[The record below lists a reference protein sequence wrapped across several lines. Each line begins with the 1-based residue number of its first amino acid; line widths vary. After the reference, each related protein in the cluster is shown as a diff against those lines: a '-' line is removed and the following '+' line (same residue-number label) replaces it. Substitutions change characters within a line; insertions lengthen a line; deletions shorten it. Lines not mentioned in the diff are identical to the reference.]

1 MAYASPGTDTS
12 TDLDADEKNQ
22 LLELGQLVS
31 LTASGSGD
39 KSKDKL
45 GQKALRRLAQNRE
58 AARKSRLRKKAY
70 VEQLENSKLK
80 LAQLEQELQR
90 ARQQGIF
97 IPTPGDQPHSTNE
110 NGNFTIFCVKCL
122 GHTVQYLEFICH
134 LYFFGALACN
144 MDYAR
149 WQEDHNKQTNELR
162 ALLNAHASDN
172 DLRRTIDSIM
182 AHYGEAFRL
191 KRVAAKAD
199 AFHVLSAMWKTPV
212 ERCFLWLGEF
222 RPSELL
228 KLLASHLEPL
238 TEQQFA
244 SICNL
249 QQSSQQA
256 EEDLSQGLK
265 VLQQSVA
272 ETLTSGS
279 LCPAGSSGNAADCS
293 GQMAVAIG
301 KLGTLENFLQEA
313 DNLRLQTL
321 QQMQRILT
329 TRQSA
334 RALLAISDY
343 FSRLRALSSLWIARP
358 RE

>member
-1 MAYASPGTDTS
+1 MAYASPGTDT
-12 TDLDADEKNQ
+12 DLDTDEKNQ
-22 LLELGQLVS
+22 MLELGQLAS

-70 VEQLENSKLK
+70 VEQLENSRLK

-97 IPTPGDQPHSTNE
+97 IPNPGDKPHSTGE
-110 NGNFTIFCVKCL
+110 N
-122 GHTVQYLEFICH
+122 
-134 LYFFGALACN
+134 GALAFDT
-144 MDYAR
+144 DYAR
-149 WQEDHNKQTNELR
+149 WQEDHSKQINELR
-162 ALLNAHASDN
+162 GALNSHAGDD
-172 DLRRTIDSIM
+172 DLRRIVDSIM

-191 KRVAAKAD
+191 KGVAAKAD
-199 AFHVLSAMWKTPV
+199 AFHVLSGMWKTPV

-228 KLLASHLEPL
+228 KLLASRLEPL
-238 TEQQFA
+238 TEQQLA
-244 SICNL
+244 SICSL

-256 EEDLSQGLK
+256 EEDLSQGVK
-265 VLQQSVA
+265 ALQQSVA
-272 ETLTSGS
+272 EALALGS
-279 LCPAGSSGNAADCS
+279 PCPAGSSGNAADCS

-321 QQMQRILT
+321 QQIQSVLT

>member
-1 MAYASPGTDTS
+1 MPYASPGTDTS
-12 TDLDADEKNQ
+12 TDLDTDEKNQ
-22 LLELGQLVS
+22 MLELGHLAS
-31 LTASGSGD
+31 LTPSESGD

-70 VEQLENSKLK
+70 VEQLENSKQK

-97 IPTPGDQPHSTNE
+97 IPTLGDQPHSTTE
-110 NGNFTIFCVKCL
+110 NG
-122 GHTVQYLEFICH
+122 
-134 LYFFGALACN
+134 ALTFD
-144 MDYAR
+144 MDCAR
-149 WQEDHNKQTNELR
+149 WQEDHNKQINELR
-162 ALLNAHASDN
+162 AALNTHANDD
-172 DLRRTIDSIM
+172 DLRHIIDSIM
-182 AHYGEAFRL
+182 AHYSEDFRV
-191 KRVAAKAD
+191 KGVAAKAD
-199 AFHVLSAMWKTPV
+199 AFHVLSGMWKTPV
-212 ERCFLWLGEF
+212 ERCFMWLGGF

-238 TEQQFA
+238 TEQQLE
-244 SICNL
+244 SICTL

-256 EEDLSQGLK
+256 EEDLSQGVK
-265 VLQQSVA
+265 ALQQSVA
-272 ETLTSGS
+272 ETLASGF
-279 LCPAGSSGNAADCS
+279 LCPAGSSSNAADGS
-293 GQMAVAIG
+293 RQMEAAIG

-313 DNLRLQTL
+313 NNLRFQTL

>member
-12 TDLDADEKNQ
+12 TDLDTDEKNQ
-22 LLELGQLVS
+22 MLELGQLAS

-70 VEQLENSKLK
+70 VEQLENSRLK

-97 IPTPGDQPHSTNE
+97 IPNPGDKPHSTGE
-110 NGNFTIFCVKCL
+110 N
-122 GHTVQYLEFICH
+122 
-134 LYFFGALACN
+134 GALAFDT
-144 MDYAR
+144 DYAR
-149 WQEDHNKQTNELR
+149 WQEDHSKQINELR
-162 ALLNAHASDN
+162 GALNSHAGDD
-172 DLRRTIDSIM
+172 DLRRIVDSIM

-191 KRVAAKAD
+191 KGVAAKAD
-199 AFHVLSAMWKTPV
+199 AFHVLSGMWKTPV

-228 KLLASHLEPL
+228 KLLASRLEPL
-238 TEQQFA
+238 TEQQLA
-244 SICNL
+244 SICSL

-256 EEDLSQGLK
+256 EEDLSQGVK
-265 VLQQSVA
+265 ALQQSVA
-272 ETLTSGS
+272 EALALGS
-279 LCPAGSSGNAADCS
+279 PCPAGSSGNAADCS

-321 QQMQRILT
+321 QQMQSVLT

>member
-12 TDLDADEKNQ
+12 TELDTDEKNQ
-22 LLELGQLVS
+22 MLELGQLAS

-110 NGNFTIFCVKCL
+110 NG
-122 GHTVQYLEFICH
+122 
-134 LYFFGALACN
+134 ALAFN

-149 WQEDHNKQTNELR
+149 WQEGHNKQTNELR
-162 ALLNAHASDN
+162 TLLNAHASDD
-172 DLRRTIDSIM
+172 DLRRIIDSIM
-182 AHYGEAFRL
+182 VHRL
-191 KRVAAKAD
+191 KSVAAKAD

-238 TEQQFA
+238 TEQQLA

-256 EEDLSQGLK
+256 EEDLSQGVK
-265 VLQQSVA
+265 ALQQSVV
-272 ETLTSGS
+272 ETLASGS
-279 LCPAGSSGNAADCS
+279 LCPAGSSGNSADCS

-301 KLGTLENFLQEA
+301 KLGTLENILQEA

-334 RALLAISDY
+334 RALLAISNY
-343 FSRLRALSSLWIARP
+343 FSRLRTLSSIWIARP
-358 RE
+358 RK

>member
-12 TDLDADEKNQ
+12 TDLDTDEKNRM
-22 LLELGQLVS
+22 LELGQFAS
-31 LTASGSGD
+31 LTASDSGD
-39 KSKDKL
+39 RSKDKL
-45 GQKALRRLAQNRE
+45 GQKVLRRLAQNRE

-70 VEQLENSKLK
+70 VEQLENSRLK
-80 LAQLEQELQR
+80 LTHLEQQLQC

-97 IPTPGDQPHSTNE
+97 IPTPGDQLHPTRE
-110 NGNFTIFCVKCL
+110 NGNL
-122 GHTVQYLEFICH
+122 LR
-134 LYFFGALACN
+134 AL
-144 MDYAR
+144 DYAR
-149 WQEDHNKQTNELR
+149 WQEDHNKQIDELR
-162 ALLNAHASDN
+162 AALNAHAGDD
-172 DLRRTIDSIM
+172 DLRRIIDSIV

-191 KRVAAKAD
+191 NGIAAKAD
-199 AFHVLSAMWKTPV
+199 AVHVLSAMWKTPV
-212 ERCFLWLGEF
+212 ERCFLWFGEF

-238 TEQQFA
+238 TEQQLA
-244 SICNL
+244 SLCNL
-249 QQSSQQA
+249 QQSSQQS
-256 EEDLSQGLK
+256 EEDLSQGVK
-265 VLQQSVA
+265 SLQQSVA
-272 ETLTSGS
+272 EILASGS

-301 KLGTLENFLQEA
+301 KLCTLENFLQEA

-343 FSRLRALSSLWIARP
+343 FCRLRALSSLWIARP
-358 RE
+358 RG